1 MPTSVPA
8 EIDSPL
14 RVLVTRPA
22 AQAREWVDGLRA
34 AGLDAQALPLI
45 DIRPIDDPAELHAAW
60 HGLADVGLVMFV
72 SPNAA
77 EQFFAHRPGGAAWPT
92 ALQAASPGP
101 GTTRV
106 LRALGVAQVV
116 EPAADAAQFD
126 SEALWAQLRTQAWSG
141 RRVLVVRGTSGR
153 DWLADRL
160 REQGAAVTLAC
171 AYGRGAPVLD
181 EAGRT
186 LLQAALDRPARHVWF
201 FSSSEAVDHLEALAP
216 SASWTAGHAL
226 ATHPRIAARARAL
239 GLGQVLESRPSLA
252 EVVACIQSIAS

>member
-8 EIDSPL
+8 EVDAAL

-34 AGLDAQALPLI
+34 AGIAAQALPLI
-45 DIRPIDDPAELHAAW
+45 DIRPIDDPTELHAAW
-60 HGLADVGLVMFV
+60 RELDRASLVMFV

-77 EQFFAHRPGGAAWPT
+77 GQFFAHRPPGAAWPD

-106 LRALGVAQVV
+106 LHALGVAQVV
-116 EPAADAAQFD
+116 EPAAEAPQFD
-126 SEALWAQLRTQAWSG
+126 SEALWAQLRAQDWSA

-153 DWLADRL
+153 DWIADRL
-160 REQGAAVTLAC
+160 REQGAAVSLVC
-171 AYGRGAPVLD
+171 AYGRSAPRLD
-181 EAGRT
+181 DAGRA
-186 LLQAALDRPARHVWF
+186 LLQAALGQPARHLWF

-216 SASWTAGHAL
+216 STPWAAGRAL

-252 EVVACIQSIAS
+252 DVVACIQSIAS

>member
-1 MPTSVPA
+1 MPTSGAADVA
-8 EIDSPL
+8 ASL

-45 DIRPIDDPAELHAAW
+45 DIRPVDDPTELHAAW
-60 HGLADVGLVMFV
+60 QGLGSVGLVMFV

-77 EQFFAHRPGGAAWPT
+77 EQFFAQRPPGAAWPA

-106 LRALGVAQVV
+106 LHALGVVEIV

-126 SEALWAQLRTQAWSG
+126 SEALWMQLRTQAWAG

-153 DWLADRL
+153 DWLAERL
-160 REQGAAVTLAC
+160 REQGATVSLAC
-171 AYGRGAPVLD
+171 AYGRSAPLLD
-181 EAGRT
+181 DAGCT
-186 LLQAALDRPARHVWF
+186 LLQAALDRPAQHLWF

-216 SASWTAGHAL
+216 ARTWAAGRAL

-239 GLGQVLESRPSLA
+239 GLGQVLESRPALA